1 MDANAADRQGP
12 SDTKLV
18 AAVLRGE
25 LAAFDQL
32 LRRYQRQATATAYRL
47 LNNTDDAMEV
57 VQDSFLKAFERLGT
71 LSRRER
77 FGPWLLRIVA
87 NSALNRRRGRALRQT
102 ASLERMADR
111 GDDRPESGRRDPHAA
126 TPAQLASA
134 AELRGIIDEAIGR
147 LPRVQALA
155 LLLFTKADMPQ
166 KKIAEILGCS
176 VEAVKWHVFTAR
188 KKLKEI
194 LADYI

>member
-12 SDTKLV
+12 SDAKLV

-32 LRRYQRQATATAYRL
+32 VRRYQKQATATAYRL

-57 VQDSFLKAFERLGT
+57 VQDSFLRAFERLGS

-77 FGPWLLRIVA
+77 FGPWLSRIVA
-87 NSALNRRRGRALRQT
+87 NLALNRRRGRALRRA
-102 ASLERMADR
+102 ASLERMAEGGQDK
-111 GDDRPESGRRDPHAA
+111 PEPARRDPHAA

-134 AELRGIIDEAIGR
+134 AELQGIIDKAIDQ
-147 LPRVQALA
+147 LPQMQAQA
-155 LLLFTKADMPQ
+155 LLLFTKAEMSQ
-166 KKIAEILGCS
+166 SKIAGILGCS

-188 KKLKEI
+188 KKLKKI
-194 LADYI
+194 LTDYL